1 MAKSL
6 GGGFPI
12 GAFWVRAPFADLL
25 GPGTHATTFGG
36 TPLAC
41 AVALKIFEVIE
52 RERLDENARKLGDWL
67 KSELERLVKN
77 YPTVLKNARGLGF
90 MLGLEFWKGKNSRA
104 RRQRQAGFNSNDEPA
119 AAGRRAG
126 DSRRNAGHPAF
137 AAAEFEAAGGG
148 RRHRQNRGIIKSLL
162 IRQNRARPNDGFL
175 SIAAAETMNAAA
187 HKHLSKRDPV
197 LRRLIR
203 EHGKCDLTPEKRR
216 SPFQSLV
223 QAVAHQQL
231 NGTAA
236 NNILSRFKNLFPGRK
251 FPRPEDLAKVTDAQI
266 RACGFSFAKIKSI
279 RDIAEKSLS
288 GVVPSSRQIVK
299 LSDDEIIARLTEVRG
314 VGRWTVE
321 MLLIFQLGRPDVLP
335 VGDFG
340 VRTGFR
346 LAYKKR
352 EMPEPKELLAF
363 GEKWK
368 PHRTTAAWFL
378 WCAADAA
385 KKKK

>member
-1 MAKSL
+1 M
-6 GGGFPI
+6 
-12 GAFWVRAPFADLL
+12 
-25 GPGTHATTFGG
+25 T
-36 TPLAC
+36 
-41 AVALKIFEVIE
+41 
-52 RERLDENARKLGDWL
+52 
-67 KSELERLVKN
+67 
-77 YPTVLKNARGLGF
+77 
-90 MLGLEFWKGKNSRA
+90 
-104 RRQRQAGFNSNDEPA
+104 PA
-119 AAGRRAG
+119 A
-126 DSRRNAGHPAF
+126 
-137 AAAEFEAAGGG
+137 
-148 RRHRQNRGIIKSLL
+148 HR
-162 IRQNRARPNDGFL
+162 
-175 SIAAAETMNAAA
+175 
-187 HKHLSKRDPV
+187 HLSKRDPV

-236 NNILSRFKNLFPGRK
+236 NTILARFKKLFPGRK

-279 RDIAEKSLS
+279 RDITAKVLS

-346 LAYKKR
+346 VAYKKR
-352 EMPEPKELLAF
+352 AMPKPKALLAF